1 MVQVNLVGI
10 PQMHAQ
16 GRIMMN
22 VDVALPILVSKYIV
36 VVILHEIEVL
46 LVLCICI
53 DVVAL
58 GSMSKANQATWG
70 P

>member
-1 MVQVNLVGI
+1 
-10 PQMHAQ
+10 
-16 GRIMMN
+16 MN